1 MLGRVRVR
9 GPGPGGR
16 DMRLIDYLDRGA
28 LIAPERTCLDDGDL
42 SLTYREVVRHSER
55 IAAWL
60 DNRGVGAGDRIA
72 VLGPNST
79 QAFLA
84 VLGLLRFGATWIPAN
99 ARATV
104 TELAEQLTIG
114 GCAVLFFDPSLQVV
128 AEQLG
133 EAVPTLRWLIPFGA
147 VPDSAGLPPDVPEN
161 RDGEVILGFTG
172 GTTGRPKAVVIS
184 AGNVEAMTT
193 ALLAHVDIG
202 DPPVYLA
209 AAPLT
214 HAAGVLCFP
223 VLACGGTIVIH
234 RAVSAP
240 AILDAI
246 ERQRVSFL
254 FLPPT
259 VIYMLLADPTVRD
272 RDYSAL
278 RAFVYAAAPMAPEK
292 LRLAIDVFGPRMV
305 QLYGQSE
312 APMICTVLTAADHM
326 VALRDAPQRLE
337 SCGRP
342 SIVTRMA
349 VMDDEGELLPP
360 GEIGELVVR
369 GSLVMRG
376 YLGDPEPSVRAHGWH
391 HTGDVGRFDDDGY
404 VYIVDRK
411 KDMIITGGFNV
422 YSAEVEAVVLAHP
435 AVAQCAVVGV
445 PDAHWGEAVTAV
457 VELAPGREVTAPELI
472 AHCKGILNGVKC
484 PKRVEIWP
492 ELPRSPVGK
501 ILKRQVRE
509 TFWDGAT
516 RRV

>member
-1 MLGRVRVR
+1 
-9 GPGPGGR
+9 
-16 DMRLIDYLDRGA
+16 MRLIDYLDRGA

-42 SLTYREVVRHSER
+42 RLTYREVVRHSQR

-60 DNRGVGAGDRIA
+60 GSHDIGIGDRVA

-84 VLGLLRFGATWIPAN
+84 VLGLLRSGATWIPAN
-99 ARATV
+99 SRATV

-114 GCAVLFFDPSLQVV
+114 DCAALFFDPSLQDV

-133 EAVPTLRWLIPFGA
+133 QAVPTLRWLVPSDA
-147 VPDSAGLPPDVPEN
+147 VPDGTGSLPDLPEDP
-161 RDGEVILGFTG
+161 DGEAILGFTG

-184 AGNVEAMTT
+184 ARNVEAMTT

-202 DPPVYLA
+202 EPPVYLA

-240 AILDAI
+240 AILEAI

-259 VIYMLLADPTVRD
+259 AIYMLLGDPTVRD

-292 LRLAIDVFGPRMV
+292 LRLAIEVFGPRMV
-305 QLYGQSE
+305 QMYGQSE
-312 APMICTVLTAADHM
+312 APMICTVLTAADH
-326 VALRDAPQRLE
+326 VEALRDAPHRLE

-342 SIVTRMA
+342 SIVARMA
-349 VMDDEGELLPP
+349 VMDDQGELLPP
-360 GEIGELVVR
+360 GEIGELVIR
-369 GSLVMRG
+369 GTLVMRG
-376 YLGDPEPSVRAHGWH
+376 YLGDPEPSVREHGWH
-391 HTGDVGRFDDDGY
+391 HTGDIGRFDDDGF

-457 VELAPGREVTAPELI
+457 VELAPGRQVSAEELI
-472 AHCKGILNGVKC
+472 AHCKGALNGVKC

-501 ILKRQVRE
+501 VLKRQVRE
-509 TFWDGAT
+509 TFWGGAT